1 MPYRVMA
8 NAAAW
13 SITCW
18 NYPSARPQTGFFF
31 TKFVDESKTD
41 ILHGGLGEEGVAL
54 CCNTDTLFLDMAK
67 ALNHVDMS
75 LLWEESGRCQNGP
88 RLDLSKK

>member
-1 MPYRVMA
+1 MTLAQDPKQV
-8 NAAAW
+8 
-13 SITCW
+13 C
-18 NYPSARPQTGFFF
+18 FF

-75 LLWEESGRCQNGP
+75 LL
-88 RLDLSKK
+88 